1 MKLHRMPLLIT
12 SLFVLASCGSAGVSS
27 QTSEHVSSSAQEKQS
42 SEKSL
47 PESSKTSST
56 EVPSSSVESSG
67 EESWSLG
74 DGSTSGDGL
83 LSSDSVTPE
92 RDSSDEETIFSGYS
106 SNADVTTEDYSSSE
120 AELSSA
126 ASSDEISFSEEISSE
141 SEDAD
146 ASSED
151 GSSNDE
157 IPSSDCSSDIDGT
170 SGDQH
175 SADDE
180 KSSDYSEAELSSNAA
195 DSSEGSS
202 PADGTSELYEK
213 IKEKLGMTPVLSED
227 GKSLTYGLYPQT
239 HVSEETEKSTVD
251 SLNAMTAAEAEG
263 NGWYL
268 LDGEYYAK
276 AAANSYDYGY
286 KFDDGTAISSGTAY
300 WFRCEPIKW
309 DILKTEEGSYFL
321 LSDRL
326 LDAHR
331 YNEDYTGK
339 KNGYYANSYENSE
352 IRAWLNGTFY
362 NSAFAL
368 DSSLVME
375 TEVDNSASTTYSSSN
390 SYACDATKDKVFLPS
405 YQDYKNADYGFSTSY
420 SDYDAARQC
429 KTTDWARANYAL
441 CSTSSSYYNNGW
453 YWTRSPNP
461 SDSCYASCV
470 IYGGS
475 LNSGNYVYG
484 SCSAVRPCLKLR
496 RTA

>member
-1 MKLHRMPLLIT
+1 M
-12 SLFVLASCGSAGVSS
+12 SS

-47 PESSKTSST
+47 PESSKASST
-56 EVPSSSVESSG
+56 EVVSSSVESSV
-67 EESWSLG
+67 EESSSLG

-83 LSSDSVTPE
+83 LSST
-92 RDSSDEETIFSGYS
+92 
-106 SNADVTTEDYSSSE
+106 
-120 AELSSA
+120 
-126 ASSDEISFSEEISSE
+126 ASSDEISFSEEITSE

-157 IPSSDCSSDIDGT
+157 IPFSDCSSDVDAT
-170 SGDQH
+170 SDDQP
-175 SADDE
+175 SADE
-180 KSSDYSEAELSSNAA
+180 ESSSDYSEAELSSNAA

-239 HVSEETEKSTVD
+239 HVSEETEKPTVD

-276 AAANSYDYGY
+276 AAANPYDSGY
-286 KFDDGTAISSGTAY
+286 KFDDGTTISSGTTY

-429 KTTDWARANYAL
+429 KTTDWARANYAWS
-441 CSTSSSYYNNGW
+441 STSSSYYNNGY
-453 YWTRSPNP
+453 YWTRSPDP
-461 SDSCYASCV
+461 SDSYCV
-470 IYGGS
+470 S
-475 LNSGNYVYG
+475 YVYYDGFLG
-484 SCSAVRPCLKLR
+484 SGFSVGFSCHAVRPCIALQR
-496 RTA
+496 NA